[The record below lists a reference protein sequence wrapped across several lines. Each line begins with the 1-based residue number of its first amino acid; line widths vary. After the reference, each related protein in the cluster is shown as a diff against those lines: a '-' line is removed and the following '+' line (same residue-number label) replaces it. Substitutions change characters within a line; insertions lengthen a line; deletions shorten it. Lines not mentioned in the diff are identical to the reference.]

1 MAELEQQVEE
11 YSQRAVAFH
20 AQDCAPPTFVQVCR
34 VGCETVSASVLCGT
48 AWDRVSVLTPYT
60 PVHIRTF
67 PQYSLYLPT
76 HGPAVPGDLGCLILD
91 SDEEIRKYRAT
102 KTRSK
107 DTERKTGESS
117 EITSGF
123 DSLPLPEGVEIPEKW
138 SSVSGLTEWE
148 QRSSS
153 SFPSP
158 EPDSQASGDAFG
170 RGMNIEIPE
179 ECLWW
184 DKSPPPKDPPKGR
197 EADAFGVG
205 GGGMGSTPM
214 ASAKR
219 MPGTATPS
227 AVSSRRPLA
236 PGVAKYATPGAN
248 RVFSTATRAGTTSVS
263 TTAPRRS
270 RAIPAV
276 DTPVTSAGRGFFN
289 PTPTGQAAASAGPG
303 VSGGVGRVYAT
314 GVASGGRGAATS
326 AGLSGGRRFGVTRG
340 VALGGQR
347 TQTPARPTG
356 ETPASSVAGNRGAT
370 PAVLAGGLSRGGEG
384 QQVARSGSSSLGEG
398 ITPMRAVQQTPAPLL
413 SARGLPSAASVVLH
427 GVGTG
432 SRELAVARPP
442 LSSRAVRGV
451 ATPSG
456 ANWPQS
462 TGTPG
467 TTQLAPPTQ
476 PPPTASRSRAQPPP
490 TPART
495 RDKPPPPPPRAPSPS
510 LHPNQKPPP
519 PPPLPRPINHTPAP
533 NMPNSGTE
541 HMDRVAATRS
551 AAGAPVLTR
560 TPAAAATCTP
570 AVAATRA
577 PTVAV
582 RTHSSLVHA
591 AAAAGRTTAISRLR
605 GASRAVGGGGGGERG
620 GAAAAGERRS
630 GLPAPTTRFTT
641 SRNPEERK

>member
-1 MAELEQQVEE
+1 
-11 YSQRAVAFH
+11 
-20 AQDCAPPTFVQVCR
+20 
-34 VGCETVSASVLCGT
+34 
-48 AWDRVSVLTPYT
+48 VSVLTPYT
-60 PVHIRTF
+60 PAHIHTF
-67 PQYSLYLPT
+67 PQFSLYLPT

-91 SDEEIRKYRAT
+91 SDEEIRKYRAA
-102 KTRSK
+102 KTLSK
-107 DTERKTGESS
+107 DTERKRGESS

-123 DSLPLPEGVEIPEKW
+123 DSPPLPEGVEIPEKW
-138 SSVSGLTEWE
+138 SSSVSGLTELE

-158 EPDSQASGDAFG
+158 EPDSQASGDAHG

-219 MPGTATPS
+219 MPVTATPS
-227 AVSSRRPLA
+227 AVSSRRPPA
-236 PGVAKYATPGAN
+236 FATPGAN
-248 RVFSTATRAGTTSVS
+248 RVFSTATRAVTKSVS

-276 DTPVTSAGRGFFN
+276 DTPVTSAGRGVVN

-303 VSGGVGRVYAT
+303 VSGA
-314 GVASGGRGAATS
+314 
-326 AGLSGGRRFGVTRG
+326 
-340 VALGGQR
+340 
-347 TQTPARPTG
+347 
-356 ETPASSVAGNRGAT
+356 VAGNRGAT
-370 PAVLAGGLSRGGEG
+370 QAVLAGGLGRGGEG
-384 QQVARSGSSSLGEG
+384 QQVRRSGSSSLGEG
-398 ITPMRAVQQTPAPLL
+398 ITPMRAVQQTPAPLR
-413 SARGLPSAASVVLH
+413 SARGLPSAASAVLR

-442 LSSRAVRGV
+442 LSSSAVRGV
-451 ATPSG
+451 ATPSR

-467 TTQLAPPTQ
+467 TTQLAPPSQ
-476 PPPTASRSRAQPPP
+476 PPPPPSRSRAQPPP

-495 RDKPPPPPPRAPSPS
+495 HDKPPPPPPRAPPPS

-551 AAGAPVLTR
+551 AAGAPVPTR
-560 TPAAAATCTP
+560 TPAAAATRTP

-577 PTVAV
+577 PTAAV
-582 RTHSSLVHA
+582 RTYSSLADA

-605 GASRAVGGGGGGERG
+605 GASRAVGGGGGGVRG
-620 GAAAAGERRS
+620 GAAAAGARRS

-641 SRNPEERK
+641 SRNPQDRK